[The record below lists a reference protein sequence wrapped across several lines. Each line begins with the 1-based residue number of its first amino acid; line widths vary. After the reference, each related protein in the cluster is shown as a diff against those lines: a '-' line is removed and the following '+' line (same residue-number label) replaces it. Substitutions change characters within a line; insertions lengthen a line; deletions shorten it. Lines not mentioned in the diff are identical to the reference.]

1 MFVRSTLVAALASF
15 ALGKLQ
21 APCRILPTDDS
32 WPTREI
38 WDAFNHSID
47 GRVIETIPIGSPCH
61 DPTYDE
67 EQCNNIRQN
76 WHVPDFHIPDP
87 STIMNPIFLN
97 KSCDPFDP
105 RETPCQIGAYVPYAV
120 NVTSIDH
127 VIKTIHFVK
136 KHNIR
141 FVVKSTGHDYMG
153 RSTGTGALSIWMH
166 NLKDVTFIPDFESA
180 WYTGPAFKVHPGVL
194 GFDFVTEA
202 HKRGLA
208 VVGGECPT
216 VSFAGGYIQG
226 GGHSA
231 LTSYHGLAADQTL
244 EFEVITTQGEFVH
257 ASPTKN
263 RDLYWALSGGG
274 AGTYGIVWSVTV
286 KAFQDLPVTIASI
299 NFTSEGISQNTYW
312 QAIDAYQA
320 STPALTDAKVW
331 GMAQYTAA
339 TFMLNPVFGVN
350 KSSSEVSALIRPFLD
365 TLDNLGVNYVTAT
378 NTYSG
383 YLEGYNTL
391 TFLKHFTI
399 ADILVGSR
407 LLPRSLWEDPEQL
420 KSLQSTIRSILEGG
434 TAAVDF
440 IQRPTLEV
448 AGNPDNAVL
457 PAWRNTERHFA
468 VVIPLVDGQSE
479 EEALNNQERITT
491 EFIPKL
497 KKLTPGSG
505 SYNNEADYQDP
516 DFKQAFWGPNY
527 DKLLAIKD
535 KWDPDQ
541 LLYGSINVGGDR
553 WKETEEGRLCRV
565 QIDTPR
571 LVYQTSD

>member
-1 MFVRSTLVAALASF
+1 
-15 ALGKLQ
+15 
-21 APCRILPTDDS
+21 
-32 WPTREI
+32 
-38 WDAFNHSID
+38 
-47 GRVIETIPIGSPCH
+47 
-61 DPTYDE
+61 
-67 EQCNNIRQN
+67 
-76 WHVPDFHIPDP
+76 
-87 STIMNPIFLN
+87 
-97 KSCDPFDP
+97 
-105 RETPCQIGAYVPYAV
+105 
-120 NVTSIDH
+120 
-127 VIKTIHFVK
+127 
-136 KHNIR
+136 
-141 FVVKSTGHDYMG
+141 MG
-153 RSTGTGALSIWMH
+153 RSTGTGALSVWMH
-166 NLKDVTFIPDFESA
+166 NLKDITFIPDFESA

-299 NFTSEGISQNTYW
+299 NFTSEGISQDTYW
-312 QAIDAYQA
+312 KAIDAYQA

-391 TFLKHFTI
+391 TFLKHFTV

-420 KSLQSTIRSILEGG
+420 KSLQTTIRSILEGG

-448 AGNPDNAVL
+448 AGNPYNAVL

-479 EEALNNQERITT
+479 EEALENQDRITT
-491 EFIPKL
+491 QFIPEL

-553 WKETEEGRLCRV
+553 WTETEEGRLCRV
-565 QIDTPR
+565 QLDTPR
-571 LVYQTSD
+571 LVYQTSN

>member
-1 MFVRSTLVAALASF
+1 MLVRSTLVVALASF
-15 ALGKLQ
+15 AVAKPQ
-21 APCRILPTDDS
+21 EPCRILPTDDS

-47 GRVIETIPIGSPCH
+47 GRLIKAIPIGSPCH

-67 EQCNNIRQN
+67 EQCNTIRQD
-76 WHVPDFHIPDP
+76 WHVPEFHLPDP

-105 RETPCQIGAYVPYAV
+105 QETPCQIGAYVPYVV
-120 NVTSIDH
+120 NVTLIDH
-127 VIKTIHFVK
+127 VIKTIDFVK

-166 NLKDVTFIPDFESA
+166 NLKDVTFIPNFESA
-180 WYTGPAFKVHPGVL
+180 LYTGPAFKAQPGVL
-194 GFDFVTEA
+194 GFDLQTEA
-202 HKRGLA
+202 DKRGLA
-208 VVGGECPT
+208 VVGGECMT

-231 LTSYHGLAADQTL
+231 LSSYHGLAADHTL

-263 RDLYWALSGGG
+263 QDLYWALSGGG
-274 AGTYGIVWSVTV
+274 PGTYGIVWSVTV
-286 KAFQDLPVTIASI
+286 KAFQDLPVTIVSI
-299 NFTSEGISQNTYW
+299 NFTSEGISQDTYW

-320 STPALTDAKVW
+320 STPALTDARVW
-331 GMAQYTAA
+331 GYGTIHYHNIYAQPD
-339 TFMLNPVFGVN
+339 M
-350 KSSSEVSALIRPFLD
+350 
-365 TLDNLGVNYVTAT
+365 
-378 NTYSG
+378 
-383 YLEGYNTL
+383 
-391 TFLKHFTI
+391 
-399 ADILVGSR
+399 LVGSR

-420 KSLQSTIRSILEGG
+420 KSLQSTIRSIVEEG
-434 TAAVDF
+434 TTAVDF

-457 PAWRNTERHFA
+457 PAWRNTERHF
-468 VVIPLVDGQSE
+468 VVVVPLVDGQSE
-479 EEALNNQERITT
+479 EEALKNQDIITT
-491 EFIPKL
+491 EFIPAL

-553 WKETEEGRLCRV
+553 WKETEEGRLCKV
-565 QIDTPR
+565 QLDTPR

>member
-1 MFVRSTLVAALASF
+1 MFRRSTLVAALASF
-15 ALGKLQ
+15 ALGKPQ
-21 APCRILPTDDS
+21 GPCRILPTDNS
-32 WPTREI
+32 WPTRQI

-47 GRVIETIPIGSPCH
+47 GRLIKTIPIG
-61 DPTYDE
+61 
-67 EQCNNIRQN
+67 QCNTIRQN
-76 WHVPDFHIPDP
+76 WHIPDFHIPNP
-87 STIMNPIFLN
+87 SSIMNPIFLN

-105 RETPCQIGAYVPYAV
+105 RETPCRIGAYVQYAV
-120 NVTSIDH
+120 NVTSMDH
-127 VIKTIHFVK
+127 VIKTVQFVK
-136 KHNIR
+136 THSIR

-153 RSTGTGALSIWMH
+153 RSTGTGALSVWMH
-166 NLKDVTFIPDFESA
+166 NLKDITFIPHFQSA
-180 WYTGPAFKVHPGVL
+180 RYTGPAFKVHPGAL
-194 GFDFVTEA
+194 GFDLVTEA

-231 LTSYHGLAADQTL
+231 LSSYHGLAADQTL
-244 EFEVITTQGEFVH
+244 EFEVITTQGKFVH
-257 ASPTKN
+257 ASPTTN
-263 RDLYWALSGGG
+263 QDLYWALSGGG
-274 AGTYGIVWSVTV
+274 GGTYGIVWSVTV
-286 KAFQDLPVTIASI
+286 KGFQDLPVTIASI
-299 NFTSEGISQNTYW
+299 NFTSEGIRQDTYW
-312 QAIDAYQA
+312 KAIDAYQA
-320 STPALTDAKVW
+320 STPNLTNAKVW

-339 TFMLNPVFGVN
+339 TFMLDPVFAVN
-350 KSSSEVSALIRPFLD
+350 KSSAEVSALIHPFLD

-391 TFLKHFTI
+391 TFLKDFTV
-399 ADILVGSR
+399 ADILVCRSVASGLS
-407 LLPRSLWEDPEQL
+407 RSLWEDPQKL
-420 KSLQSTIRSILEGG
+420 GNLQNTIRSILEGG

-440 IQRPTLEV
+440 ILRPTLQV
-448 AGNPDNAVL
+448 AGNPNNAVL

-479 EEALNNQERITT
+479 EEALNNQARITT
-491 EFIPKL
+491 EFIPEL
-497 KKLTPGSG
+497 KQLTPGSG
-505 SYNNEADYQDP
+505 SYNNEADFQDP

-527 DKLLAIKD
+527 NRLLAIKD

-565 QIDTPR
+565 
-571 LVYQTSD
+571 